1 MFSLQ
6 GNIQIAPHQGDNLL
20 QGTEIVTSPPNV
32 QTPSGAAYNVL
43 DGSTNKAHKSV
54 TGKRLGSCQ
63 ANYLDCYSRTISSL
77 LHACHGTKL
86 FIGLGHHLPTRL
98 PRNFLEMKTQEM
110 TMLLVLET
118 LMPSS
123 GIPFFSCSAFGH
135 ERHQLWRPAFGNWR
149 SLLGTSPVHLGY
161 S

>member
-1 MFSLQ
+1 LQ
-6 GNIQIAPHQGDNLL
+6 CDIQTAPHQGDNLL
-20 QGTEIVTSPPNV
+20 QGTEIVTSPPNM
-32 QTPSGAAYNVL
+32 QAPSGAAYSVL

-54 TGKRLGSCQ
+54 TGKRLVSCQ
-63 ANYLDCYSRTISSL
+63 AIYLDCYSRTISSL

-135 ERHQLWRPAFGNWR
+135 ERHQLWRPAFGN
-149 SLLGTSPVHLGY
+149 
-161 S
+161 